1 MRGAG
6 GDVRSSS
13 NKALILW
20 SLHFFYLQ
28 GRRAERAQLARDLR
42 LMHAYRER
50 SKAEGITHIL
60 SQAITIHHTLYATL
74 GTAEYLEY
82 VLRNPFNTPQTVTI
96 YSEDP
101 ELRYAGEGMLGGV
114 ECVCG
119 VWCLLE
125 FVCAWCY
132 IGGVEREK

>member
-1 MRGAG
+1 MGSRT
-6 GDVRSSS
+6 
-13 NKALILW
+13 NKVKYERCWQDPAQIKHRFYGL
-20 SLHFFYLQ
+20 STFYLQ
-28 GRRAERAQLARDLR
+28 ARRAERAQLARDLR

-101 ELRYAGEGMLGGV
+101 ELRYVGKGMLGGV
-114 ECVCG
+114 EHVCVGCG
-119 VWCLLE
+119 VC
-125 FVCAWCY
+125 
-132 IGGVEREK
+132 